1 MNVDQNPLPRE
12 TSYPFDIPGALAALE
27 SGRKPVVAVVGDYCL
42 DKYLFIDARLE
53 EPSVETGLA
62 AHQVRRKGLFPGAA
76 GTIAGNLA
84 ALGAEVRAVGL
95 CGDDGEGYELL
106 RGLEE
111 RRIDARGMVKSA
123 EIFTSTYIKP
133 IFEKDGT
140 ARELNRLDIRN
151 ASPAPENALEKVKT
165 ALRET
170 LPQVDAVAVA
180 DQFTFESGS
189 VLGGDLPDLLAELA
203 ETYPE
208 KFFMVDSRSNAARYR
223 NLLVKCNA
231 GELLDLVRRLKNP
244 SAPARVAA
252 DLSADRNESALLDAG
267 RFLARQSAKPI
278 LTTRGSL
285 GAILFDGEKDP
296 VFIPAV
302 PVDGPIDICGAGDA
316 TNAGLL
322 FARALGVPLPESALI
337 AGIVSSITIR
347 QIGVTG
353 TASLDEV
360 VRILRGYC
368 QES

>member
-1 MNVDQNPLPRE
+1 MNADQKQVPNSPFSR
-12 TSYPFDIPGALAALE
+12 FDIPGALAVLE

-53 EPSVETGLA
+53 EPSVETGLP
-62 AHQVRRKGLFPGAA
+62 AHQIRRKGLFPGAA
-76 GTIAGNLA
+76 GTVAGNLA
-84 ALGAEVRAVGL
+84 ALGAEVRAIGL

-111 RRIDARGMVKSA
+111 RRIDTRGMVKSG

-151 ASPAPENALEKVKT
+151 ASPAPEDVLDKVKRL
-165 ALRET
+165 LREI
-170 LPQVDAVAVA
+170 LPRVDAVAVA
-180 DQFTFESGS
+180 DQFTFQSGS

-203 ETYPE
+203 DAYPE

-231 GELLDLVRRLKNP
+231 SELLDLVHRIKNP

-252 DLSADRNESALLDAG
+252 DLSADRNESALLEAG
-267 RFLARQSAKPI
+267 RFLAGRSARPI
-278 LTTRGSL
+278 LATRGSL
-285 GAILFDGEKDP
+285 GAILFDGKKDP
-296 VFIPAV
+296 VFIPAI
-302 PVDGPIDICGAGDA
+302 PVSGPIDICGAGDA
-316 TNAGLL
+316 TNAGLV
-322 FARALGVPLPESALI
+322 FARALGIPLPESALV
-337 AGIVSSITIR
+337 AAVVSSITIR

-360 VRILRGYC
+360 GRVLHGYC
-368 QES
+368 QKA